1 MARPVRS
8 TTRPPA
14 SPFTNRPA
22 RPPARPHV
30 RARAHATLNRRYGLV
45 GVCGAVVGTKGAKA
59 LVEKTGRSSMLVFIL
74 AFLLFGSGAL
84 MLATGS
90 VQLMR
95 SGLTGFR
102 SLCGRAGA
110 AAAND

>member
-1 MARPVRS
+1 
-8 TTRPPA
+8 
-14 SPFTNRPA
+14 
-22 RPPARPHV
+22 
-30 RARAHATLNRRYGLV
+30 
-45 GVCGAVVGTKGAKA
+45 
-59 LVEKTGRSSMLVFIL
+59 MLIFIL
-74 AFLLFGSGAL
+74 AALLFGSGAL

-110 AAAND
+110 AAASD